1 MALGDLLEVLEERFE
16 FIPRVIR
23 FRRIS
28 LGRGLELKCHAK
40 VGLFTISDVMGRVFS
55 AFVLISD
62 PRIGNSYTR
71 GDLHRTRD
79 IRLDVALGSSCRC
92 HDDTTNTYFFPQT

>member
-1 MALGDLLEVLEERFE
+1 MIQCFVLSQMALGDLLEVLEERFE

-55 AFVLISD
+55 AFVLISGI
-62 PRIGNSYTR
+62 PESAILTHVEICTAR
-71 GDLHRTRD
+71 GTFVSTLYS
-79 IRLDVALGSSCRC
+79 VVMSMS
-92 HDDTTNTYFFPQT
+92 